1 MILTA
6 VPGLWDWNEWA
17 TQRNSL
23 AAIVSERST
32 AFNNSTIYNVELTIQ
47 VELSGEC

>member
-6 VPGLWDWNEWA
+6 VPVLWDWAEWA
-17 TQRNSL
+17 NQRNSQ

-32 AFNNSTIYNVELTIQ
+32 AANNVTSYNVELTIQ
-47 VELSGEC
+47 GELSGEC

>member
-6 VPGLWDWNEWA
+6 VPSLWDWDEWA
-17 TQRNSL
+17 TYGNSL

-32 AFNNSTIYNVELTIQ
+32 ASNNSTIYNVELTIQ
-47 VELSGEC
+47 GELSGEC